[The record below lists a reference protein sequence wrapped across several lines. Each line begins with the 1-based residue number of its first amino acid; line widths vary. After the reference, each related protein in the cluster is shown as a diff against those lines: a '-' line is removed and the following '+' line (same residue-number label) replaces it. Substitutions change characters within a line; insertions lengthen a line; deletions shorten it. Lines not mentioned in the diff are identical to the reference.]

1 MNKSFWN
8 MFTAKTR
15 RAHNFEFQR
24 FRMHSSEPRIA
35 MMQKCDCA
43 THETCLTM
51 KARSVESP
59 ADNDQLETRSGTA
72 HAVMAY
78 LGVVAT
84 AVVYWASAI
93 RVSWGRGGVERACVL
108 VCVCV
113 WTPPHPL
120 VFLLRE
126 GKHVSSHYRR
136 CVWGEQGA
144 VCLRSALQS
153 FESHPSRLPA
163 RSPAQSGSVCR
174 GWEALARVIAL
185 WGIAPALFAC
195 LFTFR
200 LVCHLVSSVFLC
212 HLAAV
217 AWQAWRCL
225 SF

>member
-1 MNKSFWN
+1 MLSWLIWVLLPLLLFI
-8 MFTAKTR
+8 
-15 RAHNFEFQR
+15 
-24 FRMHSSEPRIA
+24 EP
-35 MMQKCDCA
+35 QPLGFLG
-43 THETCLTM
+43 EEVVL
-51 KARSVESP
+51 SV
-59 ADNDQLETRSGTA
+59 L
-72 HAVMAY
+72 V
-78 LGVVAT
+78 
-84 AVVYWASAI
+84 
-93 RVSWGRGGVERACVL
+93 C

-144 VCLRSALQS
+144 VCLCSALQS

-174 GWEALARVIAL
+174 DWEALARVIAL